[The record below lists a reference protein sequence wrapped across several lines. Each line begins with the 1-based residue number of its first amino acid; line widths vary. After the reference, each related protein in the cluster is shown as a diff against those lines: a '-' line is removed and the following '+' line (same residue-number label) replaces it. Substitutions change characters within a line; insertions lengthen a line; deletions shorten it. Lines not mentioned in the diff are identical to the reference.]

1 MCFWKMP
8 ALALCQIFKSA
19 FHAKS
24 FIQFDYALVRDSRPS
39 QLTFFFCVLICLA
52 MCHSSIVG
60 FCVSLVVFYRAGQWV
75 DWRFSFKLLL
85 SLVVRRR
92 LAGFRDVPHSP
103 SWFWNLKDVSF
114 RPQLMNR
121 AWVKNYRWCHF
132 SFSSRILAPL
142 PICHSR
148 VFSLRIPNYA

>member
-39 QLTFFFCVLICLA
+39 QLTFFFCVLMCLA
-52 MCHSSIVG
+52 MCYSSIVG

-114 RPQLMNR
+114 RPQLMNS
-121 AWVKNYRWCHF
+121 AWVKKLSLMSLFFFLAHARAF
-132 SFSSRILAPL
+132 TDLPQSRIQP
-142 PICHSR
+142 
-148 VFSLRIPNYA
+148 